1 MVSIDTKRIR
11 SGCYGGRVKAE
22 LLRRAPLFAAM
33 PDRVVAE
40 LAARATRRRL
50 KRGQR
55 AMGRNDGAPRGDR
68 TGRSGEAGRAGAGG
82 GEAGRAGATGRGD
95 AVVIVLVTGRLEVIG
110 ETEVNLAGREVAGGV
125 VRSLVPPAVAGIS
138 VAAGAAATAELR
150 AAEESEVVSIPAE
163 AVVAALRRYP
173 EAALAAIVHL
183 GGVIGEL
190 SNEVAALRVHGLVE
204 RVRHRLR
211 QLAAGRR
218 EVVITHALLAEEVGG
233 TRANV
238 SRALARLERDGEITR
253 KRGRI
258 QLR

>member
-1 MVSIDTKRIR
+1 MD
-11 SGCYGGRVKAE
+11 GE

-50 KRGQR
+50 KRAQR
-55 AMGRNDGAPRGDR
+55 VL
-68 TGRSGEAGRAGAGG
+68 
-82 GEAGRAGATGRGD
+82 GRGD
-95 AVVIVLVTGRLEVIG
+95 ATVILLVTGRLEVIG
-110 ETEVNLAGREVAGGV
+110 EAEGGV

-138 VAAGAAATAELR
+138 VAAGAVATAELL
-150 AAEESEVVSIPAE
+150 AAEESEIVSLPAE
-163 AVVAALRRYP
+163 AVKAALRRYP

-190 SNEVAALRVHGLVE
+190 STEVAALRVHGLVE

-211 QLAAGRR
+211 LLAAGRR

>member
-1 MVSIDTKRIR
+1 LVSIDTNAIR
-11 SGCYGGRVKAE
+11 GRCYRLPMQAE

-33 PDRVVAE
+33 PDRVVVE

-50 KRGQR
+50 KKGQR
-55 AMGRNDGAPRGDR
+55 AMGRGGEGSEG
-68 TGRSGEAGRAGAGG
+68 GRGG
-82 GEAGRAGATGRGD
+82 G
-95 AVVIVLVTGRLEVIG
+95 AVVLVLVTGRLEVIG

-125 VRSLVPPAVAGIS
+125 VRSLVPPAVVGLSI
-138 VAAGAAATAELR
+138 AAGAVPTAELR
-150 AAEESEVVSIPAE
+150 AAEDSEIVSLPAE
-163 AVVAALRRYP
+163 AVRAAMRRYP
-173 EAALAAIVHL
+173 EAALAAIAHL

-190 SNEVAALRVHGLVE
+190 STEVAALRVHGLVE

-211 QLAAGRR
+211 RLAAGRR

-238 SRALARLERDGEITR
+238 SRALARLESEGEITR